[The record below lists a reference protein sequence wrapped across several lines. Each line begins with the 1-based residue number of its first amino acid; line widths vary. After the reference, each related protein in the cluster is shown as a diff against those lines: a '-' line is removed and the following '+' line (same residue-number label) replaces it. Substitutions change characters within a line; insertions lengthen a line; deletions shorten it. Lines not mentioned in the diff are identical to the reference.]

1 MAIKGFSELTLI
13 NLENIFYLETLWQYE
28 FCLLKYNPFVEG
40 ELLTVLSK
48 KRGDFFTSTST
59 RGKP

>member
-13 NLENIFYLETLWQYE
+13 NLENI
-28 FCLLKYNPFVEG
+28 PFVEG

-48 KRGDFFTSTST
+48 KRGDFLLQRQPKESYNM
-59 RGKP
+59 